1 MQPHN
6 TAADVLGRS
15 IPPTNGPAAGA
26 PGGRASGSAEARRD
40 ETIEC
45 DICVIGA
52 GSGGLSVAAAAAAF
66 GVSVVLIEKHKM
78 GGDCLNYGCVP
89 SKALIAAGKRAHLMR
104 TKNGFGISPQEPR
117 IDYKAVHGHVQ
128 SVIEA
133 IEPNDSV
140 ERFTGLGVQ
149 VIEAAGRFI
158 DKATVEAGDR
168 RIKARRFVIATGSA
182 PLVPPIPGLD
192 SVPYFTN
199 ETIFDNQ
206 QKIEHLVIVGGGPI
220 GLELAQAHRRLGSQ
234 VTVLEGAK
242 ALAKDDPELT
252 SLVLQHLRRED
263 IDIREGALATSI
275 EGGPGNVRV
284 HIKVGNR
291 EEVVAGTHVLIAAG
305 RKPNVDD
312 LGLEAAGVKFD
323 KKGVKVSAGLVTS
336 NRRIYAIGDVIG
348 GLQFTHV
355 ANYHA
360 GIVIRKALFRI
371 PVKVK
376 EDIIP
381 WVTFTDP
388 ELAHAGLTEDQAV
401 AKHGKVSV
409 LRWPY
414 HENDRAQAER
424 VTSGHVKVVTDK
436 KGRILGATIVG
447 EHAGELIQMWS
458 LAISQKLKVKAMT
471 EWISPYPTLSEIN
484 KRVAYKFYAGATS
497 SPLVRKVIRLLA
509 KLG

>member
-15 IPPTNGPAAGA
+15 TPPTNGPAAGA

-182 PLVPPIPGLD
+182 PLVPPVPGLD

-336 NRRIYAIGDVIG
+336 NSRIYAIGDVIG